1 VRWLLTVPVG
11 VDTDRLAAVVTS
23 AGGSLRDDPPIPL
36 DDDELV
42 IFADGPRDLPSRL
55 AEHDVPVH
63 KVSPDSDFEL
73 Y

>member
-1 VRWLLTVPVG
+1 VRWLLTVPAG
-11 VDTDRLAAVVTS
+11 VDSDQLAAAVVS
-23 AGGSLRDDPPIPL
+23 AGGHLRDDPPIPL
-36 DDDELV
+36 GDDELV